1 MAEDIKN
8 LIEKIQQEGIKIAQ
22 DKAKEIETQ
31 AAKVAERLLREAKGQ
46 AEGLIS
52 EANERISKMQEKQKT
67 LLAQAGRDL
76 LLVLRKEINASL
88 DKLIGLEV
96 KNTLTPDALTKI
108 IIELIEGYGGKNGG
122 QIAVSLRKED
132 LGLLEKGLLH
142 KLQEEVK
149 KGLTLK
155 AEDDIQ
161 GGFVISYD
169 GGKSQCDFS
178 DKALAEYIGA
188 YLKPKLAE
196 ILKDAVSSKYKE

>member
-8 LIEKIQQEGIKIAQ
+8 LIEKIQQEGVKIAE
-22 DKAKEIETQ
+22 DKAKEIESR
-31 AAKVAERLLREAKGQ
+31 AHKEAERLLQEAKAK
-46 AEGLIS
+46 AEKLTND
-52 EANERISKMQEKQKT
+52 ANEQISKMQVKQKT

-96 KNTLTPDALTKI
+96 KNTLTPDVLTRI
-108 IIELIEGYGGKNGG
+108 IVELIKSYGGKSEG

-169 GGKSQCDFS
+169 NGKSQYDFS
-178 DKALAEYIGA
+178 DKALAEYIGS

-196 ILKDAVSSKYKE
+196 IFKEAAAK

>member
-8 LIEKIQQEGIKIAQ
+8 LIEKIQQEGVKIAE
-22 DKAKEIETQ
+22 DKAKEIESR
-31 AAKVAERLLREAKGQ
+31 AHKEAERLLQEAKAK
-46 AEGLIS
+46 AEKLTND
-52 EANERISKMQEKQKT
+52 ANEQISKMQVKQKT

-88 DKLIGLEV
+88 DKLISLEV
-96 KNTLTPDALTKI
+96 KNTLTPDVLTKI
-108 IIELIEGYGGKNGG
+108 IVELIKGYGGKSEG

-132 LGLLEKGLLH
+132 LELLEKGLLH

-169 GGKSQCDFS
+169 NGKSQYDFS
-178 DKALAEYIGA
+178 DKALAEYIGS

-196 ILKDAVSSKYKE
+196 IFKEAAAK

>member
-22 DKAKEIETQ
+22 DKAKEIEAR
-31 AAKVAERLLREAKGQ
+31 AAKDAERLLQEAKGQ
-46 AEGLIS
+46 AERFIS
-52 EANERISKMQEKQKT
+52 EANERVSKMEEKQKT

-76 LLVLRKEINASL
+76 LIILRKEIDAVLN
-88 DKLIGLEV
+88 KLISLEV

-108 IIELIEGYGGKNGG
+108 VTELVKNYSGKNEG
-122 QIAVSLRKED
+122 QVIVSLRKED
-132 LGLLEKGLLH
+132 LELIERGLLH

-149 KGLTLK
+149 KGISLK
-155 AEDDIQ
+155 AADDIQ
-161 GGFVISYD
+161 AGFVISYD

-196 ILKDAVSSKYKE
+196 ILEDAVSS

>member
-8 LIEKIQQEGIKIAQ
+8 LIEKIQQEGIKIAE
-22 DKAKEIETQ
+22 DKAKEIEARARKEAGRILQ
-31 AAKVAERLLREAKGQ
+31 EAQDKAEKL
-46 AEGLIS
+46 S
-52 EANERISKMQEKQKT
+52 SDANERISKMQEKQKT

-88 DKLIGLEV
+88 DKLVGLEV
-96 KNTLTPDALTKI
+96 KNTLTPDLLTKI
-108 IIELIEGYGGKNGG
+108 ISELIKGYSGKSEG

-132 LGLLEKGLLH
+132 LELLEKGLLH

-155 AEDDIQ
+155 AGDDIQ
-161 GGFVISYD
+161 AGFVISYD

-196 ILKDAVSSKYKE
+196 LLKGAATS

>member
-8 LIEKIQQEGIKIAQ
+8 LIEKIQQEGVKIAQ
-22 DKAKEIETQ
+22 DKAKEIE
-31 AAKVAERLLREAKGQ
+31 ARAHKEAGRILREAQEK
-46 AEGLIS
+46 AEKLS
-52 EANERISKMQEKQKT
+52 SDANERISKMQEKQKT
-67 LLAQAGRDL
+67 LLTQAGRDL

-88 DKLIGLEV
+88 DKLVGLEV

-108 IIELIEGYGGKNGG
+108 ITELIKGYGGKSVG

-132 LGLLEKGLLH
+132 LELLEKGLLH

-188 YLKPKLAE
+188 YLKPKLTD
-196 ILKDAVSSKYKE
+196 ILKDAVSS

>member
-8 LIEKIQQEGIKIAQ
+8 LIEKIQQEGIKIAE
-22 DKAKEIETQ
+22 DKAKEIEARARKEAGRILQ
-31 AAKVAERLLREAKGQ
+31 EAQDKAEKL
-46 AEGLIS
+46 S
-52 EANERISKMQEKQKT
+52 SDANERISKMQEKQKT

-88 DKLIGLEV
+88 DKLVGLEG
-96 KNTLTPDALTKI
+96 KNTLTPDLLTKI
-108 IIELIEGYGGKNGG
+108 ISELIKGYRGKSEG

-132 LGLLEKGLLH
+132 LELLEKGLLH

-155 AEDDIQ
+155 AGDDIKA
-161 GGFVISYD
+161 GFVISYD

-196 ILKDAVSSKYKE
+196 LLKGAATS

>member
-22 DKAKEIETQ
+22 DKAKEIETR
-31 AAKVAERLLREAKGQ
+31 AAKEAERLLKEAEDQ
-46 AEGLIS
+46 AERFIS
-52 EANERISKMQEKQKT
+52 EAGERVGKMEEKQKT

-76 LLVLRKEINASL
+76 LIVLRKEIDAILN
-88 DKLIGLEV
+88 KLISLQV
-96 KNTLTPDALTKI
+96 KNTLTPGLLTNVI
-108 IIELIEGYGGKNGG
+108 TELVKNYSGQSEGRVM
-122 QIAVSLRKED
+122 VSLRKED
-132 LGLLEKGLLH
+132 LELLEKGFLH

-149 KGLTLK
+149 KGIQLK
-155 AEDDIQ
+155 AADDIY
-161 GGFVISYD
+161 GGFLISYD

-196 ILKDAVSSKYKE
+196 LLKGATSS

>member
-8 LIEKIQQEGIKIAQ
+8 LIEKIQQEGIKIAE
-22 DKAKEIETQ
+22 DKAKEIEARARKEAGRILQ
-31 AAKVAERLLREAKGQ
+31 EAQDKAEKL
-46 AEGLIS
+46 S
-52 EANERISKMQEKQKT
+52 SDANERISKMQEKQKT

-88 DKLIGLEV
+88 DKLVGLEV
-96 KNTLTPDALTKI
+96 KNTLTPDLLTKI
-108 IIELIEGYGGKNGG
+108 ISELIKGYSGKSEG

-132 LGLLEKGLLH
+132 LELLEKGLLH

-155 AEDDIQ
+155 AGDDIQ
-161 GGFVISYD
+161 AGFFISYD

-196 ILKDAVSSKYKE
+196 LLKGAATS

>member
-8 LIEKIQQEGIKIAQ
+8 LIEKIQQEGIKIAE
-22 DKAKEIETQ
+22 DKAKEIEARARKEAGRILQ
-31 AAKVAERLLREAKGQ
+31 EAQDKAEKL
-46 AEGLIS
+46 S
-52 EANERISKMQEKQKT
+52 SDANERISKMQEKQKT

-88 DKLIGLEV
+88 DKLVGLEV
-96 KNTLTPDALTKI
+96 KNTLTPDLLTKI
-108 IIELIEGYGGKNGG
+108 ISELIKGYSGKSEG

-132 LGLLEKGLLH
+132 LELLEKGLLH

-155 AEDDIQ
+155 AGDDIQ
-161 GGFVISYD
+161 AGFVISYD

-196 ILKDAVSSKYKE
+196 LLKGATTS

>member
-8 LIEKIQQEGIKIAQ
+8 LIEKIQQEGIKIAE
-22 DKAKEIETQ
+22 DKAKEIEARARKEAGRILQ
-31 AAKVAERLLREAKGQ
+31 EAQDKAEKL
-46 AEGLIS
+46 S
-52 EANERISKMQEKQKT
+52 SDANERISKMQEKKKT

-88 DKLIGLEV
+88 DKLVGLEV
-96 KNTLTPDALTKI
+96 KNTLTPDLLTKI
-108 IIELIEGYGGKNGG
+108 ISELIKGYSGKSEG

-132 LGLLEKGLLH
+132 LELLEKGLLH

-155 AEDDIQ
+155 AGDDIQ
-161 GGFVISYD
+161 AGFVISYD

-196 ILKDAVSSKYKE
+196 LLKGAATS